1 MRKRDVVKE
10 IIFFLI
16 VTAVAYAW
24 WTVMLLLVSFLTLSL
39 LHFTMEGILI
49 LAGGGPAAV
58 DAYYIV
64 KKVKK

>member
-49 LAGGGPAAV
+49 LAGVGTAAV
-58 DAYYIV
+58 DAYHIV

>member
-49 LAGGGPAAV
+49 LAGVGTAAV
-58 DAYYIV
+58 DTYYFM
-64 KKVKK
+64 KKIKK